1 MEDKL
6 RAEKVVQIIKEYKS
20 LPNKDLVYALDFLK
34 EDFDRTKDNIINFTK
49 HLDKVENSYNLI
61 LKEYQNRTVTKC
73 VTSFTYYWDFY

>member
-61 LKEYQNRTVTKC
+61 LKEYQNRTVTK
-73 VTSFTYYWDFY
+73 